1 MSIEKQNRFKI
12 LLSHK
17 VHEFSADELDT
28 LIQYAFGSHYS
39 VINDDGKKLLC
50 GKFGEGLRNVREH
63 IALTVF
69 LSELAGMYRRELK
82 KKGKNELRTKFINLF
97 KLVSDDE

>member
-1 MSIEKQNRFKI
+1 MSIEKQNRFKK

-28 LIQYAFGSHYS
+28 LTQYAFGGHYS

-50 GKFGEGLRNVREH
+50 GEFGEGLRNVREH
-63 IALTVF
+63 IPLTVF
-69 LSELAGMYRRELK
+69 LSELAATYRRELK
-82 KKGKNELRTKFINLF
+82 KQGANELRTKFTNLF
-97 KLVSDDE
+97 KLVSDGE